1 MAAASLARGRS
12 GERCASSV
20 AYPPPCAKIAIEPS
34 AANQAQRKTL
44 SPNETSRDLWRQ
56 SSSNESGKHSLL
68 GELCIRT
75 NHLVRCVTKIGAD
88 SCSPTCAA
96 SDTRQ
101 ARGRGMLL
109 YSGIDAKLDEDH
121 LKILNAPGSDEVS
134 GVTSTLCH
142 VLTSRPG

>member
-1 MAAASLARGRS
+1 MAAAPLARGGRGGRWGPS
-12 GERCASSV
+12 A

-34 AANQAQRKTL
+34 TANQAQRKTL
-44 SPNETSRDLWRQ
+44 SPNETSRDLCCQ
-56 SSSNESGKHSLL
+56 SSANESGKHSLL

-88 SCSPTCAA
+88 SCSPACAA
-96 SDTRQ
+96 SDTHE

-121 LKILNAPGSDEVS
+121 LKILSAPGSDEVS
-134 GVTSTLCH
+134 GVTS
-142 VLTSRPG
+142 